1 MKKTVSR
8 FVNFL
13 TLAGL
18 MLMLSACG
26 GGGGGDS
33 SSGSGSLSLGL
44 TDGPVDDLDQV
55 VVTFTEVIVHPA
67 GGGEDITFDMTEGGT
82 TSGVSVDLKTLA
94 QGNSIRLLEDEPLP
108 AGNYSWIR
116 LVIDPDMTYVV
127 ENTGGGQ
134 LLLDCSSCDESHL
147 KLNRSFKISAAGV
160 VDFTIDFDLRKSITL
175 QQPNKVPYT
184 DYQYKLRPTLRIID
198 TQVASAYISGTVD
211 QALVDPAVSPVTL
224 PDACAVYVYTGDE
237 TSIVPDDICIND
249 LDAAAC
255 PQADRPLTTADVMLD
270 TNTGLYAY
278 QTGYLY
284 PGTYTVAL
292 LCEEDVADADD
303 DVTFLGEA
311 QVDAVA
317 GDNVHDF
324 TAPVGPQ

>member
-1 MKKTVSR
+1 MKKTGSM

-18 MLMLSACG
+18 MLMLSAC
-26 GGGGGDS
+26 GGGGDS

-67 GGGEDITFDMTEGGT
+67 GGGEDLTFDMTEGGI
-82 TSGVSVDLKTLA
+82 TSGVSVDLKTLS

-116 LVIDPDMTYVV
+116 LVINPAMTYVV
-127 ENTGGGQ
+127 EDVGGGQ
-134 LLLDCSSCDESHL
+134 LLLDCSSCDETHL
-147 KLNRSFKISAAGV
+147 KLNRSFNITAAGL

-184 DYQYKLRPTLRIID
+184 DYQYKLRPTLRIIE
-198 TQVASAYISGTVD
+198 TQVASAYISGTVE
-211 QALVDPAVSPVTL
+211 QALVDPASPPATL
-224 PDACAVYVYTGDE
+224 PDACVVYVYTGDE
-237 TSIVPDDICIND
+237 NTVVPDDICVND
-249 LDAAAC
+249 QTPAAC
-255 PQADRPLTTADVMLD
+255 PDADRPLTTADVMLD
-270 TNTGLYAY
+270 TNTGFYAY

-292 LCEEDVADADD
+292 LCEADVADADD
-303 DVTFLGEA
+303 AVTFLGEA

-317 GDNVHDF
+317 GDNPHDF
-324 TAPVGPQ
+324 TAPIEPL